1 MTATPQS
8 RPFIQL
14 HQFTTLKK
22 PQNNVSFDLIPMST
36 VIKITP
42 FPWLFLAS
50 QCVIQ
55 FRFYWP
61 IATTGVITMHLCKF
75 LTLDG
80 FPISRKCFADN
91 CSLAIRYC
99 GLDPSRYKGYSFR
112 IGAASW
118 ITDQSLSH
126 TQIRLLVCW
135 NPNVFQKHIG
145 VSSLSSVYLVYSM
158 AITFP
163 SS

>member
-1 MTATPQS
+1 M
-8 RPFIQL
+8 
-14 HQFTTLKK
+14 
-22 PQNNVSFDLIPMST
+22 
-36 VIKITP
+36 
-42 FPWLFLAS
+42 
-50 QCVIQ
+50 IQ

-61 IATTGVITMHLCKF
+61 VATTVVITMYLGKF

-99 GLDPSRYKGYSFR
+99 GLDPFRYKGYSFR
-112 IGAASW
+112 IGAAFW

-145 VSSLSSVYLVYSM
+145 VSSLSSVYLVYTVKF
-158 AITFP
+158 AHTFTGLKCYFKLDLLFLRFQILLINKRF
-163 SS
+163 